1 MPPPLLPRLP
11 TSPLKAHFLHRIL
24 LQFFSYSAKPKWN
37 SNHNLI
43 ITHPVL
49 SIMESCNS
57 MAELK
62 QIQAHM
68 TRTGLIAHRFPASR
82 VLAFC
87 ALSDSGDISH
97 ARIVFAQIPG
107 PNTYIWNTMIRG
119 YTRSKHPRSSLSL
132 FCQMICQRVV
142 MDSRTF
148 VFVLKACEQFLEVFM
163 GEEIHCMICKL
174 GFDSDLLVENG
185 LMHFYVK
192 NGLLDSAR
200 KVFVESCQRDVVSW
214 TTMIDG
220 YSQKGLPD
228 EALRLFY
235 RMLLMNIQ
243 PNEVTMIT
251 VLSAISQLGHLRLGK
266 LVHEFIWKSE
276 MNVTVN
282 LMNALVDVYGKCGCV
297 DSAREVFDSM
307 GIKDVFSWTSMV
319 NAYAKCGDLQ
329 LARQFFESMP
339 ERNAVSWS
347 SMIAAYAQANQAKEA
362 LELFHEML
370 GMCVKPIDATLVS
383 VLSACAQSGC
393 LDLGRW
399 IYDHFIDRKI
409 IKLSMNLANAFIG
422 MYAKCGDIKAAA
434 RLFHEMPERDIV
446 SWNAMI
452 MAYAVHGYGN
462 EALTLFEQLKSE
474 GMVPDDIT
482 FVGVLSACS
491 HAGLVVEGLR
501 HFKDMRSIFGIEPKS
516 VHYAC
521 QIDLLGK
528 VGLLEDAYELVRS
541 MPVEPDEAAWGAL
554 LNACRIHGKVELG
567 KYAGDKLLGLDPGDS
582 GIYVLLSSMYATRNK
597 WDDVKKV
604 RRMMRDRGV
613 KKTPGCSS
621 IEVDGKFHEFFVADT
636 SHVLSKDIYM
646 TLDNIYL
653 QLRIEGYVPKS

>member
-1 MPPPLLPRLP
+1 
-11 TSPLKAHFLHRIL
+11 
-24 LQFFSYSAKPKWN
+24 
-37 SNHNLI
+37 
-43 ITHPVL
+43 
-49 SIMESCNS
+49 
-57 MAELK
+57 
-62 QIQAHM
+62 
-68 TRTGLIAHRFPASR
+68 
-82 VLAFC
+82 
-87 ALSDSGDISH
+87 
-97 ARIVFAQIPG
+97 
-107 PNTYIWNTMIRG
+107 MIRG
-119 YTRSKHPRSSLSL
+119 YTKSKLPGSSLSL
-132 FCQMICQRVV
+132 FCQMICEHGV
-142 MDSRTF
+142 MDNRTF
-148 VFVLKACEQFLEVFM
+148 VFVLKACEQFSEVFM
-163 GEEIHCMICKL
+163 GEEVHCMIFKL
-174 GFDSDLLVENG
+174 GFDLDLLVENG
-185 LMHFYVK
+185 LIHFYMK
-192 NGLLDSAR
+192 NGLLESAR
-200 KVFVESCQRDVVSW
+200 KVFDELCQRDVVSW

-220 YSQKGLPD
+220 YSQEGLPD

-235 RMLLMNIQ
+235 QMLLMNIQ

-266 LVHEFIWKSE
+266 LVHEYIWKSNI
-276 MNVTVN
+276 NVMVN
-282 LMNALVDVYGKCGCV
+282 LMNALVDMYGKCGCV

-319 NAYAKCGDLQ
+319 NAYAKCGDLE
-329 LARQFFESMP
+329 LSRQFFESMP

-347 SMIAAYAQANQAKEA
+347 SMIAAYAQANHAKEA
-362 LELFHEML
+362 LELFHEMIAT
-370 GMCVKPIDATLVS
+370 CVKPIDATLVS

-393 LDLGRW
+393 LDLGSW
-399 IYDHFIDRKI
+399 IYDHFIDGKI

-422 MYAKCGDIKAAA
+422 MYAKCGDIKGAA
-434 RLFHEMPERDIV
+434 RLFNEMPERDIV
-446 SWNAMI
+446 SWNSMI

-474 GMVPDDIT
+474 GTVPDDIT

-491 HAGLVVEGLR
+491 HSGLVVEGQR
-501 HFKDMRSIFGIEPKS
+501 HFKDMKSIFGIEPKS

-541 MPVEPDEAAWGAL
+541 MPVEPDEAGWGAL
-554 LNACRIHGKVELG
+554 LNACQIHGNVELG

-636 SHVLSKDIYM
+636 SHVQSKDIYM
-646 TLDNIYL
+646 TLDYIYM
-653 QLRIEGYVPKS
+653 QLRIEGYVPES